1 MSKETEE
8 IDIMLQAA
16 YFNGRADAASALKR
30 LLKSMATVA
39 IEHGYAKPVEP
50 RWNCCENELLPP
62 ADKIVILKLESG
74 EEILGGIGASGD
86 DFPWCRAYGI
96 EWDKDKQRLTCID
109 FIESDIEP
117 THWREV

>member
-1 MSKETEE
+1 MSELLPESDDLT
-8 IDIMLQAA
+8 AA
-16 YFNGRADAASALKR
+16 YTCGLKAGQEDA
-30 LLKSMATVA
+30 KSFMNKLANIV
-39 IEHGYAKPVEP
+39 IEHGLAKPVEP